1 LQVTQQPPASQN
13 AAFKSVNDRYGHA
26 VGDEAIASVAAA
38 CQSCKRDSDIGG
50 RLGGEEFVL
59 LLLLLPE
66 TDAAQ
71 AAILAERIRE
81 KVAGRVLSAHK
92 VQFSLTIS
100 IGIASATA
108 SMSGI
113 EALLHPADQALY
125 QAKAE
130 GRNRI
135 VQWSP
140 PLAPELAA
148 E

>member
-1 LQVTQQPPASQN
+1 M
-13 AAFKSVNDRYGHA
+13 
-26 VGDEAIASVAAA
+26 GDEAIASVAAA

-59 LLLLLPE
+59 LLPE

-81 KVAGRVLSAHK
+81 KVAGRVLSAHR

-140 PLAPELAA
+140 PLAPKLAA